1 MHIKQV
7 LESCLYVDDLA
18 AARVF
23 YAQVLGLEV
32 HSQAPGRH
40 LFFRCGHG
48 MFLLFNPDATSE
60 STGNIPTHG
69 AYGPGHIAFAVQ
81 KADLPAWRE
90 HLLQHNVAIE
100 AEITWPT
107 GGYSIYF
114 RDPAGNSVEL
124 ATPQTWE
131 IEKLA

>member
-1 MHIKQV
+1 MHLEQV

-18 AARVF
+18 AAKVF
-23 YAQVLGLEV
+23 YTQVLGLEV
-32 HSQAPGRH
+32 HSQVPGRH

-48 MFLLFNPDATSE
+48 MFLLFNPDATSK
-60 STGNIPTHG
+60 SIGTIPTHG

-90 HLLQHNVAIE
+90 RLLQHNVVIE
-100 AEITWPT
+100 VETTWPS

-131 IEKLA
+131 IE